1 MLVPPMGQLI
11 TKSDADPFADPMP
24 RNPQS
29 CLPSDLGK
37 SVLSEPMCEELVEQT
52 YSAHVTQK
60 PLPPCDPL
68 LPPRFNKLN
77 SSNI

>member
-11 TKSDADPFADPMP
+11 TKSDTEPISDPMP

-37 SVLSEPMCEELVEQT
+37 SVLSEPICEELMEQT
-52 YSAHVTQK
+52 YSTHVTQK
-60 PLPPCDPL
+60 RLPRCDLL
-68 LPPRFNKLN
+68 LPPRYNKLN
-77 SSNI
+77 SSNG